1 MGRDDNVKG
10 TLAFCHFVGCEGDME
25 THGIHTQMLG
35 LWSLGPNTEQRI
47 KRGIEVIQ
55 KQTQIFSPK
64 WIDSG
69 SQSLI
74 YIQETLS
81 SIKVF
86 FLSGSC
92 PTSVIILSL
101 PTVEYRHYLL
111 QQNGIKMDQTS
122 KLCVLEKVRIFSS
135 QEEETS
141 FF

>member
-1 MGRDDNVKG
+1 M
-10 TLAFCHFVGCEGDME
+10 
-25 THGIHTQMLG
+25 
-35 LWSLGPNTEQRI
+35 
-47 KRGIEVIQ
+47 IQ

-86 FLSGSC
+86 SHSSS

-101 PTVEYRHYLL
+101 PTVEYRHYLF
-111 QQNGIKMDQTS
+111 QQNGIKMDQTP

-141 FF
+141 FCMSCSQM